1 MSRFVIFILIIL
13 IIVAFFFGLKA
24 GKTIQILD
32 TPIKTITKTKK
43 VVTAPTYH
51 LKNYELTNCDFSFV
65 VPDYYHVQISS
76 NSAQL
81 QNQQKQITI
90 NCGLKSAQEKTLMSL
105 KSLRSGRTVY
115 IQGSKTILKELQGGF
130 DPNYQPAT
138 N

>member
-1 MSRFVIFILIIL
+1 MNRFVTFILVIL
-13 IIVAFFFGLKA
+13 IVIAFFFGLRA

-43 VVTAPTYH
+43 IVKAPTYH
-51 LKNYELTNCDFSFV
+51 LRNYELINCDFSFV

-81 QNQQKQITI
+81 QNQQKQVTI
-90 NCGLKSAQEKTLMSL
+90 NCGLKSTQEKALISL
-105 KSLRSGRTVY
+105 KNLRSGRTVY

-130 DPNYQPAT
+130 DPNYQPTT